1 MPTKQG
7 LFLKR
12 FFYNTPAIIV
22 VFVIVMVTVAGYLFY
37 SKASNNPAKTT
48 AKLPNNQVQAKE
60 TTTIPDAESKE
71 KKKPVKLAL
80 DWEPD
85 ENLYSEKKLIVQF
98 EENALAE
105 TPAIRIKVPKL
116 GNVMFAINRPDLEK
130 LPEIM
135 EQLAELY
142 MDTVN
147 RSNPVTVYFMVGG
160 GVRGVHTFL
169 PE

>member
-12 FFYNTPAIIV
+12 LFYDTPAITVI
-22 VFVIVMVTVAGYLFY
+22 FVIIMVAVAGYLFY
-37 SKASNNPAKTT
+37 SKESNNPAKTT
-48 AKLPNNQVQAKE
+48 AKSQNNQAQTKKI
-60 TTTIPDAESKE
+60 TTIPDAKSKE
-71 KKKPVKLAL
+71 KKKPVKFTNK
-80 DWEPD
+80 EPD
-85 ENLYSEKKLIVQF
+85 KNIYSEKELIAQF

-105 TPAIRIKVPKL
+105 TPAIRIRVQKP
-116 GNVMFAINRPDLEK
+116 GHVMFAINRPDLEK

-135 EQLAELY
+135 EQLADLY

-147 RSNPVTVYFMVGG
+147 QSNPVTVYFMVGG

-169 PE
+169 QK